1 MRSKSRRKLL
11 VLFAVLLVSISCACA
26 VQAASKQAKRRNK
39 WVKTAYNCYYFDRNG
54 KRVRNGIHKI
64 GKRSYYFNSSGAQRT
79 GWRYINGKYYYFRR
93 KNGKNGYLV
102 TNSRVDGIYVDGAG
116 VAQPSSRGL
125 DKLDVMARATLIV
138 DSHTRA
144 VMSMTEKKRKMF
156 LYTVNHYSVGTT
168 PDLTG
173 ERDWDLAYADWMMSR
188 EYGDCYAFA
197 GVFAYFLKAIG
208 YPDPLMVA
216 SGGHAWTE
224 LNGRFYDSNWARVIG
239 VDKTFDVP
247 AYLSGTD
254 GRPDWASNRRDI
266 WHTNRS
272 M

>member
-1 MRSKSRRKLL
+1 MRSKSRKRLL
-11 VLFAVLLVSISCACA
+11 LLFLMLLVSISCALA
-26 VQAASKQAKRRNK
+26 VQAAPKQAKHRKK
-39 WVKTAYNCYYFDRNG
+39 WVKTAYNYYYYNKQG
-54 KRVRNGIHKI
+54 KKLRNGIHKI
-64 GKRSYYFNSSGAQRT
+64 GSRSYYFNSSGAQRT
-79 GWRYINGKYYYFRR
+79 GWRYVDGEYYYFRR

-102 TNSRVDGIYVDGAG
+102 TNSMVDGIYVNGKGA
-116 VAQPSSRGL
+116 ARPSSRGR
-125 DKLDVMARATLIV
+125 DKLDVIARATLIV
-138 DSHTRA
+138 DQHTRA
-144 VMSMTEKKRKMF
+144 TMSMTEKKRQMF

-168 PDLTG
+168 PNLTG

-188 EYGDCYAFA
+188 GYGDCYAYA
-197 GVFAYFLKAIG
+197 GVYAYFLKAIG

-239 VDKTFDVP
+239 VEKTFNVP
-247 AYLSGTD
+247 AYLSGKD
-254 GRPDWASNRRDI
+254 GRPDWAPNRVDI